1 MDNQQGLPVEHRR
14 HCSMWCG
21 RLVGRGVWGRMD
33 TCMCMAE
40 SFCCPPENYL
50 NIVNWLYSNN
60 KQTKKKNW
68 MGSPML
74 KITGIPSPHKIFISF
89 VQQMVHKRQHN
100 RTARLLVSF
109 SQQATN
115 SRRSEFSTYTPVSA
129 LCLIHRE
136 SSHIC
141 WEVLLF

>member
-1 MDNQQGLPVEHRR
+1 
-14 HCSMWCG
+14 
-21 RLVGRGVWGRMD
+21 
-33 TCMCMAE
+33 
-40 SFCCPPENYL
+40 
-50 NIVNWLYSNN
+50 
-60 KQTKKKNW
+60 

-89 VQQMVHKRQHN
+89 VQQTVHKRQHN
-100 RTARLLVSF
+100 RTAHLLVSF